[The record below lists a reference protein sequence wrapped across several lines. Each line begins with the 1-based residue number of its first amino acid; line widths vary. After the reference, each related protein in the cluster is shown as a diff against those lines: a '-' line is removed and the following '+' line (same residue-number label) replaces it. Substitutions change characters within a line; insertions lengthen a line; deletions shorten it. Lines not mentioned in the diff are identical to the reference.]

1 MALTAKQVYDLNNMN
16 VASQNVSLGSF
27 LLGTGGE
34 AGVHVVTPAEASD
47 GELRIP
53 FTGGSVIDRMYVAV
67 GRGDA
72 DVNVTVSASGS
83 YIVVSGSSLQA
94 GDLVNYFAAAVVSA
108 DPESPG

>member
-34 AGVHVVTPAEASD
+34 AGVYVVTPADVIS
-47 GELRIP
+47 GSVLIP

-72 DVNVTVSASGS
+72 DVNATVSASGS
-83 YIVVSGSSLQA
+83 YIVVSGSFLQA
-94 GDLVNYFAAAVVSA
+94 GDLVNYFAAAAAGDV
-108 DPESPG
+108 PPK